1 MMCDHRTRLTL
12 PMYPTPK
19 YENGCLGYYLFDLP
33 QCYNPFSYFTVGT
46 FIILGREDS
55 FAGENV

>member
-1 MMCDHRTRLTL
+1 
-12 PMYPTPK
+12 MYPTPK